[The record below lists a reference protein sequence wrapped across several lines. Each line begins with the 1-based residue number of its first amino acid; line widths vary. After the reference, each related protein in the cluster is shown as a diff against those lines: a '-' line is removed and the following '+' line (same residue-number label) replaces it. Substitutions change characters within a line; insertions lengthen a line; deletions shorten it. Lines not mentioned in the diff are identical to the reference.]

1 MPGEHS
7 IISLQSLISY
17 PLAKSLLPA
26 LHSLHISPNQITIFN
41 ICFRCYIAVKY
52 FQEKPNITLLGMLL
66 FSNFLDCLDGALAR
80 KYDQQS
86 KSGALLDSISDKIFW
101 SILTSAALFS
111 CHKNNHPSA
120 QLFGSMAA
128 GAIVVQVLC
137 LHYKQ
142 CNIANF
148 LDMHS
153 DIIVIFI
160 WYLLTKM
167 CAE

>member
-7 IISLQSLISY
+7 TVSIQSLISY

-26 LHSLHISPNQITIFN
+26 LHSLHISPNQITLFN
-41 ICFRCYIAVKY
+41 ICLRCCIAVKY
-52 FQEKPNITLLGMLL
+52 FKEKPNNTFLGLLL

-80 KYDQQS
+80 KYNQES
-86 KSGALLDSISDKIFW
+86 EFGALLDSISDKIFW

-111 CHKNNHPSA
+111 CHSNNHSSVP
-120 QLFGSMAA
+120 LLGSMAA
-128 GAIVVQVLC
+128 GAIAVQVLC
-137 LHYKQ
+137 LHYNQ

-160 WYLLTKM
+160 WYLLTKV